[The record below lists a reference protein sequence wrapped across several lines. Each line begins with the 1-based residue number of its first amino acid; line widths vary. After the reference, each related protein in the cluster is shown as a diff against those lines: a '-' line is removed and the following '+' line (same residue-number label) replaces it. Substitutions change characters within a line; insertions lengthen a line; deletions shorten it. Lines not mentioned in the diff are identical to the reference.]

1 MSVLTAPNQLTLFR
15 LLLVPFLVILVL
27 YGFNG
32 LALVVF
38 IVAGVT
44 DALDGLMARRMGQR
58 TTLGAWLDP
67 MADKLLLVST
77 FIVLTM
83 PLGLPNQ
90 LPLWFTVLVISRD
103 VCIVLTVAI
112 VNLAVERRVFYPS
125 ILGKIA
131 TVLYVVTGAVTLFF
145 NFLDQES
152 VLVDLVVYMAVVF
165 TVASGLHYIVHA
177 ARIINDR

>member
-15 LLLVPFLVILVL
+15 LLLVPCLVILVL

-32 LALVVF
+32 IALIVF

-44 DALDGLMARRMGQR
+44 DALDGLIARRMGQR

-125 ILGKIA
+125 VLGKIA
-131 TVLYVVTGAVTLFF
+131 TVLYVVTGAVTLLF
-145 NFLDQES
+145 NFLGQDS
-152 VLVDLVVYMAVVF
+152 VLVDLVVYMALVF
-165 TVASGLHYIVHA
+165 TVVSGLHYIVHA
-177 ARIINDR
+177 ARIINER

>member
-1 MSVLTAPNQLTLFR
+1 MSVWTAPNQLTLFR
-15 LLLVPFLVILVL
+15 LLLVPCLVICVL

-32 LALVVF
+32 TALAAF

-44 DALDGLMARRMGQR
+44 DALDGLIARRMGQR

-83 PLGLPNQ
+83 PLGL
-90 LPLWFTVLVISRD
+90 VISRD
-103 VCIVLTVAI
+103 VCIVLTVAV
-112 VNLAVERRVFYPS
+112 VNLAIERRVFYPS
-125 ILGKIA
+125 LLGKMA
-131 TVLYVVTGAVTLFF
+131 TVLYVITGAVTLFF
-145 NFLDQES
+145 NYMNQKSD
-152 VLVDLVVYMAVVF
+152 LVDVMVYAALAF

-177 ARIINDR
+177 ARLVNDG